1 MRRIIPCNPEPSR
14 WTNHS
19 QGSAEVAY
27 LVDDDNAVRNAL
39 TGFLHSSGVEV
50 VSFGSAADYLSYR
63 RTDVSACLILDL
75 QLPDISG
82 LELQRRLMDEWGP
95 PIIFISGRGDIRST
109 VQAMKAGAI
118 EFLAKPI
125 NPEALITSV
134 VAAFERDRSD
144 REKRAYITA
153 LQKRFSLLSPRER
166 EVLPLV
172 VKGLLNKQSAAT
184 LGITE
189 VTLQIHR
196 SRIMQ
201 KMLADSLAD
210 LVRMAEKLRIAGVLT
225 EIDGTLARRS

>member
-1 MRRIIPCNPEPSR
+1 MRRTFQCNPQPSR

-50 VSFGSAADYLSYR
+50 VSFGSAADYLNYR
-63 RTDVSACLILDL
+63 RTDASACLILDL

-82 LELQRRLMDEWGP
+82 LELQRRLIDEWGP
-95 PIIFISGRGDIRST
+95 PIIFISGRGDIPST

-134 VAAFERDRSD
+134 AAAFERDRSD
-144 REKRAYITA
+144 REQRAFIAALKRR
-153 LQKRFSLLSPRER
+153 LSLLSPRER

-172 VKGLLNKQSAAT
+172 AKGLLNKQSAAI

-201 KMLADSLAD
+201 KMAADSLAD
-210 LVRMAEKLRIAGVLT
+210 LVRMAEKLRIAGVMT
-225 EIDGTLARRS
+225 EIDGTSARRS

>member
-1 MRRIIPCNPEPSR
+1 MRSTTPCNPEPSR

-19 QGSAEVAY
+19 QGPAEVAY
-27 LVDDDNAVRNAL
+27 LVDDDDAVRNAL
-39 TGFLHSSGVEV
+39 TGLLHSSGVEV
-50 VSFGSAADYLSYR
+50 VSFGSAADFLNYR
-63 RTDVSACLILDL
+63 RTDLSACLILDL

-82 LELQRRLMDEWGP
+82 LELQRRLIDEWGP
-95 PIIFISGRGDIRST
+95 PIIFISGRGDIPST

-125 NPEALITSV
+125 NPEVLITSV
-134 VAAFERDRSD
+134 AAAFERDRSD
-144 REKRAYITA
+144 REKRAYIAA
-153 LQKRFSLLSPRER
+153 LKGRFSLLSPRER

-210 LVRMAEKLRIAGVLT
+210 LVRMAEKLRIAGVMT
-225 EIDGTLARRS
+225 EIDGMSARRS